1 MKIKFSGENF
11 VTDKKFIES
20 ISENDIKGL
29 AEADSKGFLMAP
41 GEDAESYRK
50 RLLVMDESYSEV
62 EKELCSSDSYN
73 IFGEFT
79 IDTSK
84 RISPEILGEAAELTQ
99 RYYGF
104 NIDWVPGFFLSKS
117 LGVLWGG
124 CAISFPDQN
133 QLSIFIIRA
142 NFAKKKRW
150 LFYRR
155 DELLAHELC
164 HVARV
169 PVRDRTFEELFAY
182 RLSPSPLRRYMGN
195 CFRHDYDAIL
205 FILPVFLLLGMQILR
220 LFFGLDQKIPIWPFW
235 ILAGIY
241 PLFLM
246 LRNHFNRYI
255 FFSAK
260 TNLEKAGM
268 PEPLPILFRSNGD
281 ELKKISSLKDSN
293 ELRKWLDEKAGDELR
308 WKVIK
313 FRFFPKNET
322 RSVS

>member
-1 MKIKFSGENF
+1 MM
-11 VTDKKFIES
+11 DKKFIES

-29 AEADSKGFLMAP
+29 AEADSSGFLMAP
-41 GEDAESYRK
+41 GEDLESYRK
-50 RLLVMDESYSEV
+50 RLLVMDESYSEI
-62 EKELCSSDSYN
+62 EKDLRSSDSYN

-84 RISPEILGEAAELTQ
+84 RISPEILGEAAELT
-99 RYYGF
+99 RKYYGF

-164 HVARV
+164 HVARG

-182 RLSPSPLRRYMGN
+182 RLSPSRLRRYMGN

-205 FILPVFLLLGMQILR
+205 FILPVFLLLGVQILR

-235 ILAGIY
+235 IFAALY
-241 PLFLM
+241 PVFLM
-246 LRNHFNRYI
+246 LRNHLNRMV
-255 FFSAK
+255 FFKAER
-260 TNLEKAGM
+260 NLENCGIAR
-268 PEPLPILFRSNGD
+268 PLPVLFRCSRD
-281 ELKKISSLKDSN
+281 ELDKISSLKDPN
-293 ELRKWLDEKAGDELR
+293 VLRKWLDEKTGSELR
-308 WKVIK
+308 WKVIGY
-313 FRFFPKNET
+313 RFFPEVKL
-322 RSVS
+322 SV